1 MTINEN
7 RLQPLMVAT
16 YFFLNFV
23 IAMSK
28 IWLKIKVVMR
38 RIRATISPAFVYML
52 CAAVIMWYILKLQY
66 TYTTDYSVLVNVEGE
81 RMRVPCVIEGKGTNL
96 FGYRVYMHKEIKIP
110 LNDLKYTIESKVDVA
125 AGTVVDNIIID
136 PQSIQSA
143 ISVRVSDIKVISVG
157 DVPPLRMSDLQT
169 AGEKK

>member
-1 MTINEN
+1 
-7 RLQPLMVAT
+7 
-16 YFFLNFV
+16 
-23 IAMSK
+23 MSNAIDK
-28 IWLKIKVVMR
+28 LKAIWRQMKSYVSSTFIML
-38 RIRATISPAFVYML
+38 L
-52 CAAVIMWYILKLQY
+52 CASFIMWYILKLQY

-125 AGTVVDNIIID
+125 AGTAVDNIIID

>member
-1 MTINEN
+1 MSNALDKLRAFW
-7 RLQPLMVAT
+7 RLLKSYVSPTFIMLM
-16 YFFLNFV
+16 
-23 IAMSK
+23 
-28 IWLKIKVVMR
+28 
-38 RIRATISPAFVYML
+38 
-52 CAAVIMWYILKLQY
+52 CASFIMWYILKLQY
-66 TYTTDYSVLVNVEGE
+66 TYTTDYSVLGNVEGE